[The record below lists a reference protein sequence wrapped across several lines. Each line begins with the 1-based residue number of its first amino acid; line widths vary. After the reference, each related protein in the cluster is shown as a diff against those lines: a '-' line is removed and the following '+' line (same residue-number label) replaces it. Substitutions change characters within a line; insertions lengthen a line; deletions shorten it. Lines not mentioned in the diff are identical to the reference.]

1 MNINVRLIPRS
12 SRERIDGWRDGRL
25 LVRVS
30 PPVEGKANRALRRL
44 LAKRVG
50 IAAGRV
56 EVVRGERSRDKVV
69 RLDADPAVVRAR
81 LRD

>member
-12 SRERIDGWRDGRL
+12 SRQRIDGWRDGRL
-25 LVRVS
+25 
-30 PPVEGKANRALRRL
+30 
-44 LAKRVG
+44 
-50 IAAGRV
+50 